1 MKGLDRLKL
10 EVLSFSN
17 APHHALAHPNKLKSI
32 ETPYGLNLREL
43 DLENMELES
52 TKMVAGFEHLAVDVI
67 NLSGNIIRDLSAL
80 KGLPLKKLILQNN
93 GLTSIKELVGIQLVD
108 VEELDVSNYDNG
120 IDANRITDLRALL
133 RSSIK
138 TINIKGNKVS
148 DRVLAITKTRSKI
161 CVIEQDSSS
170 EEIPSAPVNGDVV
183 QSKLSAG
190 EWEVSDTDIDLSTVL
205 DKDKG
210 SSLQKEMRRE

>member
-1 MKGLDRLKL
+1 M
-10 EVLSFSN
+10 
-17 APHHALAHPNKLKSI
+17 
-32 ETPYGLNLREL
+32 
-43 DLENMELES
+43 ENMELES
-52 TKMVAGFEHLAVDVI
+52 TKMVAGFEHLVADVI

-108 VEELDVSNYDNG
+108 LEELDISNYDNG

-133 RSSIK
+133 TSNVK
-138 TINIKGNKVS
+138 TVNIKGNKVS

-170 EEIPSAPVNGDVV
+170 EEIPSAPINVDVA
-183 QSKLSAG
+183 QSKLSADD
-190 EWEVSDTDIDLSTVL
+190 WEVSETDIDLTAVL
-205 DKDKG
+205 DKDKA
-210 SSLQKEMRRE
+210 SSL

>member
-1 MKGLDRLKL
+1 M
-10 EVLSFSN
+10 ETLSFSN

-32 ETPYGLNLREL
+32 ETPYGLTVREL
-43 DLENMELES
+43 HMENMELES
-52 TKMVAGFEHLAVDVI
+52 TKMVAGFEHLVADVI

-93 GLTSIKELVGIQLVD
+93 GLISIKELVGIQLVD
-108 VEELDVSNYDNG
+108 LEELDISNYDNG

-133 RSSIK
+133 TSNVK
-138 TINIKGNKVS
+138 TVNIKGNKVS

-170 EEIPSAPVNGDVV
+170 EEIPSAPVNLDVA
-183 QSKLSAG
+183 QSKLSTDD
-190 EWEVSDTDIDLSTVL
+190 WEVSETDIDLTAVL
-205 DKDKG
+205 DKDKA
-210 SSLQKEMRRE
+210 SSL

>member
-1 MKGLDRLKL
+1 M
-10 EVLSFSN
+10 LSFSN

-32 ETPYGLNLREL
+32 ETPYGLRVREL
-43 DLENMELES
+43 HMENMELES
-52 TKMVAGFEHLAVDVI
+52 TKMVAGFEHLAADVI

-80 KGLPLKKLILQNN
+80 KGIPLKKLILQNN

-108 VEELDVSNYDNG
+108 MEELDISNYDNG

-133 RSSIK
+133 RSNVK

-161 CVIEQDSSS
+161 SVIEQDSSS
-170 EEIPSAPVNGDVV
+170 EEIPSAPMNVDIV
-183 QSKLSAG
+183 QSKTSP
-190 EWEVSDTDIDLSTVL
+190 EDWEVSDTDIDLSVVL

>member
-1 MKGLDRLKL
+1 M
-10 EVLSFSN
+10 ETLSFSN

-32 ETPYGLNLREL
+32 ETPYGLTVREL
-43 DLENMELES
+43 HMENMELES
-52 TKMVAGFEHLAVDVI
+52 TKMVAGFEHLVADVI

-108 VEELDVSNYDNG
+108 LEELDISNYDNG

-133 RSSIK
+133 TSNVK
-138 TINIKGNKVS
+138 TVNIKGNKVS

-170 EEIPSAPVNGDVV
+170 EEIPSAPVNLDVA
-183 QSKLSAG
+183 QSKLSTDD
-190 EWEVSDTDIDLSTVL
+190 WEVSETDIDLTAVL
-205 DKDKG
+205 DKDKA
-210 SSLQKEMRRE
+210 SSL